1 MRKKVV
7 LMIFLIN
14 TINGVS
20 INNINQKVRKENND
34 LAKDIEIYSLESVT

>member
-1 MRKKVV
+1 MRKKVI

-20 INNINQKVRKENND
+20 INNINQKVRKKNND